1 MGKKE
6 LKQNQSRRNVFCN
19 LIISVAALLLMVA
32 LYLLMYMRYD
42 IVYMFGKGFIIAS
55 GVVVS
60 GLAVNIIL
68 CLVYLHKT

>member
-32 LYLLMYMRYD
+32 LYLLMYMQYD
-42 IVYMFGKGFIIAS
+42 IVYVLGKGFIITS

-60 GLAVNIIL
+60 GLAANIVL
-68 CLVYLHKT
+68 CLVYLHRT

>member
-6 LKQNQSRRNVFCN
+6 LKQRNVFCN

-32 LYLLMYMRYD
+32 LYLLMYIRYD
-42 IVYMFGKGFIIAS
+42 IVYVLGKGFIITS

-60 GLAVNIIL
+60 GLAVNIVL
-68 CLVYLHKT
+68 CLVYLHRT

>member
-6 LKQNQSRRNVFCN
+6 LKQKNVFCN

-42 IVYMFGKGFIIAS
+42 IVYVLGKGFIITS

-60 GLAVNIIL
+60 GLAVNIVL
-68 CLVYLHKT
+68 CLVYLHRT